1 VKDAKARAAQD
12 ESLSQMTKTENTNE
26 RSEEADEM
34 SLNSY
39 KEEESTEE

>member
-1 VKDAKARAAQD
+1 MKAAKARAAHD

-26 RSEEADEM
+26 RSEESDEM

-39 KEEESTEE
+39 KKEESTEE